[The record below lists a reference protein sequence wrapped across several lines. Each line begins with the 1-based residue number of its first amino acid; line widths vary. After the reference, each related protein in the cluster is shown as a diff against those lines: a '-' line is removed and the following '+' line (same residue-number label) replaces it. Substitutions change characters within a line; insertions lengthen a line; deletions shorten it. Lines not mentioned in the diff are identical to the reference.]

1 MQTEESFY
9 TCAWT
14 YHPDTGEPL
23 LAVAGARGI
32 IRFIRYDLHF
42 KFLKINWS
50 FQVLFFLLGFEI
62 KFFLMEKEHI
72 SIQVTLIATFTLNV
86 PKFSSAF
93 PKIALI
99 TYLCTVFCNHSSDM
113 KTRLNTKLCTCAILD
128 ESEYI
133 PEMFCAI
140 GATGVIIWKQGFN
153 NTLNS
158 YLLI

>member
-23 LAVAGARGI
+23 LAVAGTRGI

-62 KFFLMEKEHI
+62 KFFLLQKEHI
-72 SIQVTLIATFTLNV
+72 SIQVTMIATFTLNV

-93 PKIALI
+93 HKIALI
-99 TYLCTVFCNHSSDM
+99 TCALSSAITAVIW
-113 KTRLNTKLCTCAILD
+113 KLGLNYTKLCTCAILD

-133 PEMFCAI
+133 VQRCFVWWGQPGNYME
-140 GATGVIIWKQGFN
+140 TR
-153 NTLNS
+153 L
-158 YLLI
+158 

>member
-23 LAVAGARGI
+23 LAVAGTRGI

-42 KFLKINWS
+42 KFVKINWS

-62 KFFLMEKEHI
+62 KFFLLQKEHI
-72 SIQVTLIATFTLNV
+72 SIQVTMIATFTLNV

-93 PKIALI
+93 HKIALI
-99 TYLCTVFCNHSSDM
+99 TCALSSAI
-113 KTRLNTKLCTCAILD
+113 TAVIWKLGLIQNCAHVP
-128 ESEYI
+128 SWMNQSTYQ
-133 PEMFCAI
+133 MFCAI
-140 GATGVIIWKQGFN
+140 GATGVIIWKQGFK
-153 NTLNS
+153 NTHNS